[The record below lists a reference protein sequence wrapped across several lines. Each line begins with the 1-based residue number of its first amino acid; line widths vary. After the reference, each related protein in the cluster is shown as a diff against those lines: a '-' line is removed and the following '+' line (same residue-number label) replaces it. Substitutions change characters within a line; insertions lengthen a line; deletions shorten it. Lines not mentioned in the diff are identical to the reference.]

1 MTNNAPRSIEQYL
14 QQLREA
20 LAGQDPALIQDA
32 LYDAEEYLRAELATR
47 GGKSEADA
55 LEIIASTYGAPEEVA
70 AAYRDTEAKVAAAL
84 RTPRPARGTG
94 GPLQRFFGVFRDAR
108 AYTGLFFML
117 LSLATGIAYFTF
129 TAVGL
134 SLSFGLAI
142 LIIGIPFFLTFIGT
156 SRVLSLAECR
166 LVEAVSGERMPRRPR
181 HPGAPAS
188 IKDRIVEML
197 KDRRTWTTLGYFA
210 LMLPLGIAYFTTAV
224 VGLSVS
230 LALVAAPLIESAR
243 ALGWIDPESWLGE
256 GGIRFG
262 FVDGN
267 APIVLGDAPWAFALM
282 LLAGIVLF
290 TFLMHVARAVAN
302 YHAKFAKAM
311 LVLP

>member
-1 MTNNAPRSIEQYL
+1 MTNNAPRSIQQYL

-47 GGKSEADA
+47 GDKSEADA
-55 LEIIASTYGAPEEVA
+55 LEIIASTYGAPDEVA

-94 GPLQRFFGVFRDAR
+94 GVLRRFFGVFRDAR

-117 LSLATGIAYFTF
+117 LSLATGIAFFTF

-142 LIIGIPFFLTFIGT
+142 LIIGIPFFLTFIGI

-181 HPGAPAS
+181 HPGPPAS
-188 IKDRIVEML
+188 IMNRIVEML

-224 VGLSVS
+224 SGVSVS
-230 LALVAAPLIESAR
+230 LALLAAPLIEAAR

-256 GGIRFG
+256 GGIQFG
-262 FVDGN
+262 FVDGG
-267 APIVLGDAPWAFALM
+267 APLMLGDAPWAFALM
-282 LLAGIVLF
+282 FVVGILLF
-290 TFLMHVARAVAN
+290 TLMMHLARAVAK
-302 YHAKFAKAM
+302 YHGKLAKAM